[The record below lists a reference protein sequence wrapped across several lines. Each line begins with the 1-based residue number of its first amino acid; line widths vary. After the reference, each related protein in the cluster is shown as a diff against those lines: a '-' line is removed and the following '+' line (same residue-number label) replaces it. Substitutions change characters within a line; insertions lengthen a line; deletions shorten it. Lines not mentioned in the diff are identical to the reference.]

1 MNRIIAEAE
10 TLKRVEDAKPGD
22 KSVYVNMDAIRQLPE
37 EYEVVLT
44 KIEFDPNNL
53 KKDFADV
60 GNGNWQPSP
69 QLMYK
74 IAEAKGI
81 QGGERSNSEPIFQ
94 DCDINPMMCL
104 PLDHQPTIRKILVGK
119 RVTKYSTVIEE
130 DGTLRRSSPCTCE
143 YNVWERCLELWS
155 KEEVET
161 NGYDPKIVKNGE
173 YESFGK
179 KVFGPHYMKGQY
191 AYAMKYDSPYKRK
204 AHFDSEMKF
213 AQPKAETKAHE
224 KTIRE
229 LAGLMTGYTKE
240 DLKDGCL
247 VFAKVR
253 RSALVLKLET
263 AARVDAIRNGI
274 GQDKRPQEL
283 LFGPAGDGGKIPPD
297 ITVASA
303 VMPEEDHADFPAP
316 SDIPPPVEKTK
327 REQML
332 TVLKEYKTQGIV
344 PSADKEAVDNMISW
358 LEKEPAA
365 ETKTSF
371 WDKCILN
378 LKKIEDAI
386 PEIGRMKHRLY

>member
-1 MNRIIAEAE
+1 MNRIIAEE
-10 TLKRVEDAKPGD
+10 STLKRVNDAKPGD

-44 KIEFDPNNL
+44 KIEFDPVNL

-60 GNGNWQPSP
+60 GNGNWQPTP

-94 DCDINPMMCL
+94 EIDINPIMCL
-104 PLDHQPTIRKILVGK
+104 PIDHQPTVRKMLVGK

-143 YNVWERCLELWS
+143 YNVWERCVELWS
-155 KEEVET
+155 REEVDT
-161 NGYDPKIVKNGE
+161 NGYDPKIIKNGE
-173 YESFGK
+173 YKYFDK
-179 KVFGPHYMKGQY
+179 TKNGPHYLRNNF
-191 AYAMKYDSPYKRK
+191 AVELKYDSPYKRK

-283 LFGPAGDGGKIPPD
+283 LFGPVGE
-297 ITVASA
+297 TEVRA
-303 VMPEEDHADFPAP
+303 VEPEIDFPCQAET
-316 SDIPPPVEKTK
+316 PPPPKPTK
-327 REQML
+327 REEMI
-332 TVLKEYKTQGIV
+332 TVLKLYKKDDLIPAPHKDTV
-344 PSADKEAVDNMISW
+344 EKMLNWLNANADAEAN
-358 LEKEPAA
+358 L
-365 ETKTSF
+365 SF
-371 WDKCILN
+371 WTKCAAN
-378 LKKIEDAI
+378 LKVIEESI
-386 PEIGRMKHRLY
+386 PGVGLIAHREF